1 MAAYSNNRQNSS
13 ILIGSHPN
21 IIVLKLQIRTAYSR
35 QMGEAGEILLFHP
48 FYVHL
53 LLNSFKKLPKLTSKC
68 KKQLYSIFFNVNLI
82 FFDRNISWKIAT
94 FAKSSVARLTC
105 DKGCGN

>member
-1 MAAYSNNRQNSS
+1 
-13 ILIGSHPN
+13 
-21 IIVLKLQIRTAYSR
+21 
-35 QMGEAGEILLFHP
+35 MGEAGEILLFHP

-94 FAKSSVARLTC
+94 FAKSSVELAIKIVEIRNTFFSEYMHEANVLC
-105 DKGCGN
+105 MNIE